1 MVDGAVDFSRRG
13 AVASTATRG
22 RAANESG
29 AAPRTMTRAK
39 TCAMLPELRGAVPRV
54 NPFFLTNYMRG
65 RCEPSRSEFRVL

>member
-39 TCAMLPELRGAVPRV
+39 TWGMLPERSSSCE
-54 NPFFLTNYMRG
+54 PFFS
-65 RCEPSRSEFRVL
+65 SRTTCAVDVSLAVHSEFRVL

>member
-39 TCAMLPELRGAVPRV
+39 TWAMLRGAGPRV
-54 NPFFLTNYMRG
+54 NPFFLTNTSAVDVSLTVDAAAG
-65 RCEPSRSEFRVL
+65 H

>member
-39 TCAMLPELRGAVPRV
+39 TWAMSRRGGAQ
-54 NPFFLTNYMRG
+54 FL
-65 RCEPSRSEFRVL
+65 V